1 MISTDERADNLIARL
16 FAYSPRRRERSEL
29 ENYCTEALAWCLIIS
44 EPFAAKFL
52 AAIRESSSRQ
62 IAKHSFLFLKVH
74 YRSAL
79 KFRSKERTFCKTRKI
94 IRTSTVADS
103 T

>member
-74 YRSAL
+74 YSSGL
-79 KFRSKERTFCKTRKI
+79 KFRPEERSFSRKRKI
-94 IRTSTVADS
+94 IRRSVVD
-103 T
+103 